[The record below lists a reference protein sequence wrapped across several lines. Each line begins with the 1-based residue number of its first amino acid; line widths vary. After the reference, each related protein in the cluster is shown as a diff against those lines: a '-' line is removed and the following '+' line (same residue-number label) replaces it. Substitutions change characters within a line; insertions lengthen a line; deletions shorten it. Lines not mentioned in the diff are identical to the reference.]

1 MVIKKPCKKASL
13 AVFAFV
19 RAKGCTLII
28 LPVARFHYYEKSLPF
43 IKINTPDVSTNVRD
57 KKSDSWT

>member
-19 RAKGCTLII
+19 SAKGCTLVFY
-28 LPVARFHYYEKSLPF
+28 P
-43 IKINTPDVSTNVRD
+43 
-57 KKSDSWT
+57 